1 MPVQLYPHQVKAL
14 EETKNF
20 NRVAYYL
27 DMGLGKTFVGSEKM
41 IQLGSTINLLVCQ
54 KSKVQDWVEHLNKY
68 YGYPGHIKSGCH
80 PYLVRDLTKEKAEWF
95 STNEC
100 FITKPLVAGHIIY
113 VINYELAFRRPE
125 LLKLEHFTL
134 MLDESSMITNPT
146 AKRTK
151 FIHNLNPDNV
161 ILLSGTPT
169 GGKYEKLWSQLKL
182 LGWGI
187 SKELFYKQ
195 YVVQEW
201 IEDGSGFKMKVI
213 TGYKNVDRLKMK
225 LKQHGCI
232 FMKTD
237 EVFDLPEQ
245 IEIPVM
251 VSNTK
256 EFRHFMKNSIVELS
270 DGTELIGDRTL
281 TKRLYAR
288 QLCGQYNKAKLSA
301 FQDLVE
307 STDDRLIVFY
317 NFNEELSKMKSIVE
331 SLEKP
336 VSIVNGDVKDLDAYE
351 NNDDSVTFVQYQA
364 GAMGLNLQKSNKI
377 IYFTLP
383 QSSEH
388 FEQSKKRI
396 HRIGQKNNCFYYLLM
411 VKNSVEG
418 MILDTLKTRKDYDD
432 ELFQQ
437 YEATF

>member
-1 MPVQLYPHQVKAL
+1 MPVQLYPHQADAL
-14 EETKNF
+14 QQTEPF
-20 NRVAYYL
+20 NRVGYFL
-27 DMGLGKTFVGSEKM
+27 DMGLGKTFVGSEKS
-41 IQLGSTINLLVCQ
+41 ISLHSRYILVVCQ
-54 KSKVQDWVEHLNKY
+54 KSKIQDWVDHFKDNYSCRLY
-68 YGYPGHIKSGCH
+68 
-80 PYLVRDLTKEKAEWF
+80 DLTKKKDYEFFFED
-95 STNEC
+95 SPN
-100 FITKPLVAGHIIY
+100 PLVPSIGI
-113 VINYELAFRRPE
+113 INYELAFRRKQ

-134 MLDESSMITNPT
+134 MLDESSMITNPN

-187 SKELFYKQ
+187 SEELFYKQ

-256 EFRHFMKNSIVELS
+256 EFRHFMQNSIVELS

-317 NFNEELSKMKSIVE
+317 NFNEELAKMKSIVE

-437 YEATF
+437 YEKSF